1 MPDIELNDP
10 GWYRDAVIY
19 ELHVRSFY
27 DGNNDGMGDFN
38 GLTAKLPY
46 LQDLGV
52 TAVWILPFYPSPWRD
67 DGYDIADY
75 TNVHPAYGTL
85 RDFRRFLREAHKRGL
100 RVITELVINH
110 TSNEHPWFERARHA
124 KPGSR
129 WRNYYV
135 WNDTP
140 TKYEEARIIFKDF
153 ETSNWSWDP
162 VAKQY
167 YWHRFY
173 SHQPDLNFDS
183 EDVQREVFKV
193 MESWLD
199 MGVDGLR
206 LDAVPYLYERE
217 NTNCENLPETH
228 EFLKKLRAHV
238 DAKYEDRMLLAEA
251 NQWPED
257 AVAYFG
263 DGDECNMSFHFPIMP
278 RLFMALKMED
288 RFPVIDILEQTPPV
302 PEGCQWAIFLR
313 NHDEL
318 TLEMVTDEE
327 RDYMY
332 QVYARDPRQR
342 INLGIRRRLAPLL
355 ENNRRR
361 IELMNI
367 LLFSMP
373 GSPIIYYGDEI
384 GMGDNV
390 YLGDRD
396 GVRTPMQWSF
406 DKNAGFSQANPQKL
420 YLPVII
426 DPEYHYEA
434 INVETQQT
442 NPSSLLWWM
451 KRVIGIRKNYLSF
464 SRGDIT
470 FVSSNNIH
478 VLSFIRRYEDEI
490 VLVLVNLSRY
500 VQLVDLDLSDYAGYV
515 PEEIFSRNEFPRIK
529 EGPYLLS
536 IGGNDYY
543 WFELQQVE
551 ELVAFSEVGRTPQ
564 VTITPRDWNAL
575 SSRLQRELERT
586 ILPVYIRSM
595 RWYRDKA
602 RKIKTTTI
610 SDAVAVGSGAERV
623 WVTTVTIQFTDDR
636 TEAYVLPLALAR
648 GEYAAHVAD
657 EMPQAVIT
665 RAEIDHDNAV
675 LYDGIYSEE
684 LRDKLLEVILRRRK
698 LTGKSGRLEGL
709 SGRGARAL
717 ASTLIDNP
725 GSRVLKAE
733 QTNTSVL
740 YRDNAFLKLYRK
752 LDEGPNPEQE
762 VLQYLTEKRKFAHV
776 PRYLGALEYQGGNK
790 QRSSLG
796 LLVDFV
802 RNEGDAYSFAKDAVD
817 RYFESVLAAQK
828 NGLEP
833 PRAVGSLF
841 EIELANVPEAFLQNT
856 DRFFLEMMALL
867 GRRVGELHLAL
878 GAERALSDFKAES
891 FSLLYQ
897 RSVYQSMRSLVR
909 RVMGYTKK
917 AFKKDEAPQL
927 LGEVVQREA
936 ELLKQLARVRERKLD
951 AQKIRIHGDLHLG
964 QVLFSGRDFAIIDF
978 EGEPA
983 RTLGERRLKY
993 CPLRDV
999 AGMIRS
1005 FHYAVY
1011 STLLEHS
1018 ETRAA
1023 DIESLEPWVA
1033 LWYMVVAGVFLRS
1046 YLDTV
1051 KDSPLLPSSEDDTA
1065 LLLNVFL
1072 LEKGVYEL
1080 GYELNN
1086 RPDWVTIPCDG
1097 ILRILNE
1104 LERSEDAQEQK

>member
-1 MPDIELNDP
+1 MPEIEPNEP
-10 GWYRDAVIY
+10 GWYRDAIIY
-19 ELHVRSFY
+19 ELHVRSFF
-27 DGNNDGMGDFN
+27 DSDNDGMGDFN

-67 DGYDIADY
+67 DGYDIANY
-75 TNVHPAYGTL
+75 TNVHEAYGTL
-85 RDFRRFLREAHKRGL
+85 RDFKRFLREAHRRGL

-110 TSNEHPWFERARHA
+110 TSNQHPWFERARNA
-124 KPGSR
+124 GAGSR

-140 TKYEEARIIFKDF
+140 MKYEDARIIFKDF

-183 EDVQREVFKV
+183 EDVRREVFKV
-193 MESWLD
+193 MDFWLD

-206 LDAVPYLYERE
+206 LDAVPYLFERE
-217 NTNCENLPETH
+217 DTNCENLPETH
-228 EFLKKLRAHV
+228 AYLKELRHHIEE
-238 DAKYEDRMLLAEA
+238 KYSDRMLLAEA

-257 AVAYFG
+257 AASYFG
-263 DGDECNMSFHFPIMP
+263 DGDECNMCFHFPIMP
-278 RLFMALKMED
+278 RLFIALKMED
-288 RFPVIDILEQTPPV
+288 RFPVVDILEQTPDV
-302 PEGCQWAIFLR
+302 PQGCQWAIFLR

-332 QVYARDPRQR
+332 QVYARDPRHR

-361 IELMNI
+361 VELMNI

-373 GSPIIYYGDEI
+373 GSPILYYGDEI

-396 GVRTPMQWSF
+396 GVRTPMQWGF
-406 DKNAGFSQANPQKL
+406 DKSAGFSQANPQKL

-434 INVETQQT
+434 VNVETQQT

-451 KRVIGIRKNYLSF
+451 KRVIGIRKNYAAF
-464 SRGDIT
+464 SRGEIK
-470 FVSSNNIH
+470 FLSSNNIH
-478 VLSFIRRYEDEI
+478 VLSFVRTYENET
-490 VLVLVNLSRY
+490 VLVLANLSRY
-500 VQLVDLDLSDYAGYV
+500 VQLVDLDLSEYAGYV

-529 EGPYLLS
+529 EGPYVLS

-543 WFELQQVE
+543 WFELQKVE
-551 ELVAFSEVGRTPQ
+551 ELVAFSEAGRTPQ
-564 VTITPRDWNAL
+564 VSMSARDWNGL
-575 SSRLQRELERT
+575 TPRLQRDLERT
-586 ILPVYIRSM
+586 VLPGYIRSM

-602 RKIKTTTI
+602 RKIKGTTV
-610 SDAVAVGSGAERV
+610 SDAIPAGSASDRI
-623 WVTTVTIQFTDDR
+623 WIATITIQFSDDKS
-636 TEAYVLPLALAR
+636 EAYLLPMAIAH
-648 GEYAAHVAD
+648 GEYAEHVTED
-657 EMPQAVIT
+657 FPQAVIT
-665 RAEIDHDNAV
+665 RAEFDGEAAV
-675 LYDGIYSEE
+675 VYDAVYSEE
-684 LRDKLLEVILRRRK
+684 LRDNVLSVILRRRTLK
-698 LTGKSGRLEGL
+698 GKNGRLVGAA
-709 SGRGARAL
+709 GRGARQVATAL
-717 ASTLIDNP
+717 LENP

-740 YRDNAFLKLYRK
+740 YRDSVFLKLYRK
-752 LDEGPNPEQE
+752 LEDGVNPELE
-762 VLQYLTEKRKFAHV
+762 LLQYLTEKRKFAHV
-776 PRYLGALEYQGGNK
+776 PRYIGTLEYALGK
-790 QRSSLG
+790 KTRSSVG
-796 LLVDFV
+796 LLVEFV
-802 RNEGDAYSFAKDAVD
+802 RNEGDAYSFARDTVD
-817 RYFESVLAAQK
+817 RYFENVLAAQK

-833 PRAVGSLF
+833 PKIFSSIFDV
-841 EIELANVPEAFLQNT
+841 ELSSIPEALVQNT
-856 DRFFLEMMALL
+856 DRFFLEMMSLL
-867 GRRVGELHLAL
+867 GRRIGGLHLAL
-878 GAERALSDFKAES
+878 GAERALPEFKPEP

-897 RSVYQSMRSLVR
+897 RSIYQSMRSLVR
-909 RVMGYTKK
+909 RVMGYTKR
-917 AFKKDEAPQL
+917 AAKKDEAPAL
-927 LGEVVQREA
+927 LRQVLEREA
-936 ELLKQLARVRERKLD
+936 DLLKQLARVRERKLNS
-951 AQKIRIHGDLHLG
+951 QKTRIHGDLHLG
-964 QVLFSGRDFAIIDF
+964 QVLFSGRDFTIIDF

-1011 STLLEHS
+1011 STFLEYS
-1018 ETRAA
+1018 QTRTS
-1023 DIESLEPWVA
+1023 DIASLQPWVS
-1033 LWYMVVAGVFLRS
+1033 LWYTVVSGVFLRS

-1051 KDSPLLPSSEDDTA
+1051 AETPLLPKSEDDVA

-1072 LEKGVYEL
+1072 LEKAVYEL

-1086 RPDWVTIPCDG
+1086 RPDWVSIPCDG
-1097 ILRILNE
+1097 VLRILE
-1104 LERSEDAQEQK
+1104 ETEGG